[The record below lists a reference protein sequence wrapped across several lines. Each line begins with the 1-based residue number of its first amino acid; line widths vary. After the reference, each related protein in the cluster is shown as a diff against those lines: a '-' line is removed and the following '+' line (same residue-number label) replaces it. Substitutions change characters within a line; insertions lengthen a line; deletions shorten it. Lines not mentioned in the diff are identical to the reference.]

1 MIRECLDLRKR
12 YLYKEEVAPW
22 MVARLN
28 SISSEKKSDPFHFDP
43 VEASTVSHSLLIY
56 NVSFLPCSM

>member
-22 MVARLN
+22 MVARLD
-28 SISSEKKSDPFHFDP
+28 SIASEKKNDPFHFDP
-43 VEASTVSHSLLIY
+43 VEASTVSHSPAHL
-56 NVSFLPCSM
+56 